1 MGVLA
6 HDNRNENKQADG
18 ETALISACFLHFC
31 LFDTF
36 WMTVNVKVIVTHET
50 DCSNV

>member
-18 ETALISACFLHFC
+18 ETALISACFYISAC
-31 LFDTF
+31 LTR
-36 WMTVNVKVIVTHET
+36 
-50 DCSNV
+50 SG